1 MLAEDLRLQG
11 KRCQAGAKAP
21 ATCSYERIEGVM
33 KIRIIKYGIYAV
45 AVVLLLQTSNAE
57 ILRPL
62 CAFFMGYTIAD
73 MISKLFD
80 ELD

>member
-1 MLAEDLRLQG
+1 
-11 KRCQAGAKAP
+11 
-21 ATCSYERIEGVM
+21 M
-33 KIRIIKYGIYAV
+33 KITVIKYAIYAV
-45 AVVLLLQTSNAE
+45 AVVLLFQTSNAE

-73 MISKLFD
+73 MLGKLFD